1 MSCVYLILN
10 MYVINIMGFPLQ
22 ILSICFN
29 ELFYYYFRENNLAG
43 NDTKED
49 IDQLLKANPHDGG
62 ESHNKENVSE
72 TARLNR
78 SANRYSHLPCYLAQ
92 MLNLTPKTNKVL
104 ENSYNVQ
111 KLPNLTRRQPFK

>member
-1 MSCVYLILN
+1 
-10 MYVINIMGFPLQ
+10 MGDRKRL
-22 ILSICFN
+22 
-29 ELFYYYFRENNLAG
+29 LFRRSASDERENNLAG

-78 SANRYSHLPCYLAQ
+78 SANRKRLLSLCREPNILL
-92 MLNLTPKTNKVL
+92 MKRKRPTLKKENLSKMRKGT
-104 ENSYNVQ
+104 
-111 KLPNLTRRQPFK
+111 KLLSSMP